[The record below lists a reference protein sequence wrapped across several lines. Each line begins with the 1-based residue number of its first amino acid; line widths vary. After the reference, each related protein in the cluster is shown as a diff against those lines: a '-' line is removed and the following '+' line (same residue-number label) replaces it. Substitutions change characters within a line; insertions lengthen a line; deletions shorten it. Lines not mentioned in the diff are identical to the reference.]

1 MRLLRQKEARE
12 RRNKTGEIKQV
23 VPEATHKDKIIYIE
37 PHFSRV
43 HQYQSLILGCNLNL
57 I

>member
-23 VPEATHKDKIIYIE
+23 VPEATHKDEITYIE